1 MNFSDAGDTRPLS
14 QNEIYF
20 CLKKEWQTRKYFPYN
35 LQKCTENL
43 GKCWFWKGGKLRNL
57 EGWLIK
63 SHSNFEIFEGNVA
76 KLEQRLEGIWGVKWK
91 QKTRTRQFAMLRT
104 LKIIE
109 RRRRVI
115 EIRNKQTAGKINF
128 SICPKML
135 IFKKKIGLPNRFTTD
150 RWPSR

>member
-1 MNFSDAGDTRPLS
+1 MRGTLGPYHKTKSIFVW
-14 QNEIYF
+14 
-20 CLKKEWQTRKYFPYN
+20 KKNGRQENIFRTICKN
-35 LQKCTENL
+35 AENL

-76 KLEQRLEGIWGVKWK
+76 KLEQRLEGIWGVKWE

-115 EIRNKQTAGKINF
+115 EIRNKQTPGKIIF
-128 SICPKML
+128 QFPPKML
-135 IFKKKIGLPNRFTTD
+135 I
-150 RWPSR
+150 